1 MKIIF
6 FGSPKSAIPILEKIS
21 NSRHEL
27 LAVVTQNAKPKGRE
41 KKLTKTDIAQYC
53 IEKKINIFE
62 SNNISD
68 LFENELKNLEF
79 DLAVVVAF
87 GQLVPAELLAIPKH
101 GWINL
106 HYSLL
111 PELRGAAPVQWTI
124 LNDLKEAGITWF
136 QLDQGLDTGPILL
149 QKKIESNDLDYRKLI
164 HALNELAVLNLDKFL
179 DDIENNKI
187 KKIEQKGDV
196 TYAPKLNEKDLKID
210 WNSSCNKIIL
220 KIKTGNDFLAAWSVF
235 RGDKIKILS
244 FQGLGN
250 ESLPPGEI
258 KIQSK
263 TVLVGTESEPLVL
276 GEVIPQG
283 KKRMRALDWL
293 NGVQLKESLKF
304 D

>member
-27 LAVVTQNAKPKGRE
+27 VAVVTQNAKPKGRE

-53 IEKKINIFE
+53 VEKKIKIFE

-87 GQLVPAELLAIPKH
+87 GQLVPAELLALPKH

-149 QKKIESNDLDYRKLI
+149 QKKIDSNELDYEKLI
-164 HALNELAVLNLDKFL
+164 QALNELAVINLDKFL

-187 KKIEQKGDV
+187 QKIEQTGVV
-196 TYAPKLNEKDLKID
+196 TYAPKLNETDLKID

>member
-21 NSRHEL
+21 NSRHQL
-27 LAVVTQNAKPKGRE
+27 VAVVTQNAKPKGRE

-149 QKKIESNDLDYRKLI
+149 QKKIDSNELDYEKLI
-164 HALNELAVLNLDKFL
+164 QALNELAVINLDKFL

-187 KKIEQKGDV
+187 QKIEQTGVV

>member
-27 LAVVTQNAKPKGRE
+27 VAVVTQNAKPKGRE

-53 IEKKINIFE
+53 VEKQIKIFE

-87 GQLVPAELLAIPKH
+87 GQLVPAELLALPKH

-149 QKKIESNDLDYRKLI
+149 QKKIDSNDLDYEKLM
-164 HALNELAVLNLDKFL
+164 HALNELAVINLDKFL

-187 KKIEQKGDV
+187 QKIEQTGDV
-196 TYAPKLNEKDLKID
+196 TYAPKINEKDLKID

-283 KKRMRALDWL
+283 KKRMQALDWL
-293 NGVQLKESLKF
+293 NGVQLRESLKF

>member
-21 NSRHEL
+21 NSRHQL
-27 LAVVTQNAKPKGRE
+27 VAVVTQNAKPKGRE

-164 HALNELAVLNLDKFL
+164 HALNELAVINLDKFL

-187 KKIEQKGDV
+187 QKIEQKGDV

>member
-27 LAVVTQNAKPKGRE
+27 VAVVTQNAKPKGRE

-53 IEKKINIFE
+53 VEKKIKIVE

-87 GQLVPAELLAIPKH
+87 GQLVPAELLALPKH

-164 HALNELAVLNLDKFL
+164 HALNELAVINLDKFL

-187 KKIEQKGDV
+187 QKKEQTGVV
-196 TYAPKLNEKDLKID
+196 TYAPKLNETDLKID

>member
-21 NSRHEL
+21 NSRHQL
-27 LAVVTQNAKPKGRE
+27 VAVVTQNAKPKGRE

-53 IEKKINIFE
+53 IEKKIKIFE

-164 HALNELAVLNLDKFL
+164 HALNELAVMNLDKFL

-187 KKIEQKGDV
+187 QKIEQKGDV
-196 TYAPKLNEKDLKID
+196 TYAPKLNETDLKID

-250 ESLPPGEI
+250 ESLLPGEI

>member
-27 LAVVTQNAKPKGRE
+27 VAVVTQNAKPKGRE

-187 KKIEQKGDV
+187 QKIEQKGDV

>member
-6 FGSPKSAIPILEKIS
+6 FSSPKSAIPILEKIS
-21 NSRHEL
+21 NSRHQL
-27 LAVVTQNAKPKGRE
+27 VAVVTQNAKPKGRE

>member
-21 NSRHEL
+21 NSRHQL
-27 LAVVTQNAKPKGRE
+27 VAVVTQNAKPKGRE

-53 IEKKINIFE
+53 IEKKIKIFE

-149 QKKIESNDLDYRKLI
+149 QKKIETNDLDYKKLM
-164 HALNELAVLNLDKFL
+164 HALNELAVMNLDKFL

-187 KKIEQKGDV
+187 QKIEQKGDV

-250 ESLPPGEI
+250 ESLLPGEI

>member
-21 NSRHEL
+21 NSRHQL
-27 LAVVTQNAKPKGRE
+27 VAVVTQNAKPKGRE

-53 IEKKINIFE
+53 VEKKINIFE

-164 HALNELAVLNLDKFL
+164 HALNELAVINLDKFL

>member
-27 LAVVTQNAKPKGRE
+27 VAVVTQNAKPKGRE

-53 IEKKINIFE
+53 IEKKIKIFE

-68 LFENELKNLEF
+68 LFENKLKNLEF

-164 HALNELAVLNLDKFL
+164 HALNELAVINLDKFL

-187 KKIEQKGDV
+187 QKIEQKGDV

-250 ESLPPGEI
+250 ESLLPGEI

>member
-27 LAVVTQNAKPKGRE
+27 VTVVTQNAKPKGRE

-53 IEKKINIFE
+53 IEKKIKIFE

-68 LFENELKNLEF
+68 LFDNKLKNLEF

-87 GQLVPAELLAIPKH
+87 GQLVPAELLALPKH

-149 QKKIESNDLDYRKLI
+149 QKKIETNYLDYKKLM
-164 HALNELAVLNLDKFL
+164 HALNELAVMNLDKFL

-187 KKIEQKGDV
+187 QKIEQTGDV
-196 TYAPKLNEKDLKID
+196 TYAPKLNETDLKID

-220 KIKTGNDFLAAWSVF
+220 KIKTGNDFLTAWSVF

-250 ESLPPGEI
+250 ESLLPGEI

>member
-27 LAVVTQNAKPKGRE
+27 VAVVTQNAKPKGRE

-149 QKKIESNDLDYRKLI
+149 QKKIDSNELDYEKLI
-164 HALNELAVLNLDKFL
+164 QALNELAVINLDKFL

-187 KKIEQKGDV
+187 QKIEQTGVV

>member
-1 MKIIF
+1 M
-6 FGSPKSAIPILEKIS
+6 
-21 NSRHEL
+21 
-27 LAVVTQNAKPKGRE
+27 
-41 KKLTKTDIAQYC
+41 
-53 IEKKINIFE
+53 
-62 SNNISD
+62 
-68 LFENELKNLEF
+68 
-79 DLAVVVAF
+79 
-87 GQLVPAELLAIPKH
+87 
-101 GWINL
+101 
-106 HYSLL
+106 
-111 PELRGAAPVQWTI
+111 
-124 LNDLKEAGITWF
+124 
-136 QLDQGLDTGPILL
+136 L

-187 KKIEQKGDV
+187 QKIEQKGDV
-196 TYAPKLNEKDLKID
+196 TYAPKLNETDLKID

>member
-27 LAVVTQNAKPKGRE
+27 VAVVTQNAKPKGRE

-53 IEKKINIFE
+53 IEKKIKIFE

-87 GQLVPAELLAIPKH
+87 GQLVPAELLALPKH

-149 QKKIESNDLDYRKLI
+149 QKKIDSNELDYEKLI
-164 HALNELAVLNLDKFL
+164 QALNELAVINLDKFL

-187 KKIEQKGDV
+187 QKIEQTGVV
-196 TYAPKLNEKDLKID
+196 TYAPKLNETDLKID

-283 KKRMRALDWL
+283 KKRMQALDWL

>member
-21 NSRHEL
+21 NSRHQL
-27 LAVVTQNAKPKGRE
+27 VAVVTQNAKPKGRE

-53 IEKKINIFE
+53 IEKKIKIFE

-68 LFENELKNLEF
+68 LFENALKNLEF

-164 HALNELAVLNLDKFL
+164 HALNELAVINLDKFL

-187 KKIEQKGDV
+187 QKIEQTGVV

-283 KKRMRALDWL
+283 KKRMQALDWL
-293 NGVQLKESLKF
+293 NGVQLRESLKF

>member
-21 NSRHEL
+21 NSRHQL
-27 LAVVTQNAKPKGRE
+27 VAVVTQNAKPKGRE

>member
-27 LAVVTQNAKPKGRE
+27 VAVVTQNAKPKGRE

-53 IEKKINIFE
+53 IEKKIKIFE

-87 GQLVPAELLAIPKH
+87 GQLVPAELLALPKH

-149 QKKIESNDLDYRKLI
+149 QKKIDSNELDYEKLI
-164 HALNELAVLNLDKFL
+164 QALNELAVINLDKFL

-187 KKIEQKGDV
+187 QKIEQTGVV

-258 KIQSK
+258 EIQSK

-293 NGVQLKESLKF
+293 NGVQLRESLKF

>member
-21 NSRHEL
+21 NSRHQL
-27 LAVVTQNAKPKGRE
+27 VAVVTQNAKPKGRE

-53 IEKKINIFE
+53 IEKKIKIFE

-250 ESLPPGEI
+250 ESLLPGEI

>member
-27 LAVVTQNAKPKGRE
+27 VAVVTQNAKPKGRE

-53 IEKKINIFE
+53 VEKKIKIFE

-149 QKKIESNDLDYRKLI
+149 QKKMDSNDLDYKNLI
-164 HALNELAVLNLDKFL
+164 HALNELAVINLDKFL

-187 KKIEQKGDV
+187 QKIEQKGDV

>member
-27 LAVVTQNAKPKGRE
+27 VAVVTQNAKPKGRE

-196 TYAPKLNEKDLKID
+196 TYAPKLNETDLKID

>member
-21 NSRHEL
+21 NSRHQL
-27 LAVVTQNAKPKGRE
+27 VAVVTQNAKPKGRE

-164 HALNELAVLNLDKFL
+164 HALNELAVMNLDKFL

>member
-21 NSRHEL
+21 NSRHQL
-27 LAVVTQNAKPKGRE
+27 VAVVTQNAKPKGRE

-53 IEKKINIFE
+53 IEKKIKIFE

-149 QKKIESNDLDYRKLI
+149 QKKIESNDLDYRKLM
-164 HALNELAVLNLDKFL
+164 HALNELAVINLDKFL

-187 KKIEQKGDV
+187 QKIEQKGDV

-244 FQGLGN
+244 SQGLGN

>member
-27 LAVVTQNAKPKGRE
+27 VAVVTQNAKPKGRE

-53 IEKKINIFE
+53 IEKKIKIFE

-87 GQLVPAELLAIPKH
+87 GQLVPAELLALPKH

-149 QKKIESNDLDYRKLI
+149 QKKIDSNDLDYEKLM
-164 HALNELAVLNLDKFL
+164 HALNELAVINLDKFL

-187 KKIEQKGDV
+187 QKIEQTGDV

-283 KKRMRALDWL
+283 KKRMQALDWL
-293 NGVQLKESLKF
+293 NGVQLRESLKF

>member
-27 LAVVTQNAKPKGRE
+27 VAVVTQNAKPKGRE

-53 IEKKINIFE
+53 VEKQIKIFE

-87 GQLVPAELLAIPKH
+87 GQLVPAELLALPKH

-149 QKKIESNDLDYRKLI
+149 QKKIDSNELDYEKLI
-164 HALNELAVLNLDKFL
+164 QALNELAVINLDKFL

-187 KKIEQKGDV
+187 QKIEQTGDV
-196 TYAPKLNEKDLKID
+196 TYAPKINEKDLKID

-283 KKRMRALDWL
+283 KKRMQALDWL
-293 NGVQLKESLKF
+293 NGVQLRESLKF

>member
-27 LAVVTQNAKPKGRE
+27 VAVVTQNAKPKGRE

-164 HALNELAVLNLDKFL
+164 HALNELAVINLDKFL

-187 KKIEQKGDV
+187 QKIEQTGVV

>member
-21 NSRHEL
+21 NSRHQL
-27 LAVVTQNAKPKGRE
+27 VAVVTQNAKPKGRE

-164 HALNELAVLNLDKFL
+164 HALNELAVMNLDKFL

-196 TYAPKLNEKDLKID
+196 TYAPKLNETDLKID